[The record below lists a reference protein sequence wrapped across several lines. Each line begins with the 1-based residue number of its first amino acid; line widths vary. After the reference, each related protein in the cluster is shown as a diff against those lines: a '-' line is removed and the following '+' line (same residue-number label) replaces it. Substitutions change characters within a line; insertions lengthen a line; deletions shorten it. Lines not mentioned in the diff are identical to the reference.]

1 MTSSSSL
8 ATTTNM
14 VELTTSDVSS
24 AIREIA
30 ATIERLDNPNDVEL
44 LKLRLDYVSRMLVTI
59 DVPEEIVN
67 TMSSV
72 YENLE
77 RVADHTTQY
86 RAQSTSS
93 MGRGRPKT
101 DISREQ
107 LEFLVDQGFTAG
119 EMSEVLG
126 VGKRTVQRRLA
137 AFDLSISGIV

>member
-14 VELTTSDVSS
+14 AELTTSDVSS

-86 RAQSTSS
+86 RAQSTNST
-93 MGRGRPKT
+93 GRGRPKT

>member
-14 VELTTSDVSS
+14 AELTTSDVSS

-67 TMSSV
+67 TMSS
-72 YENLE
+72 
-77 RVADHTTQY
+77 
-86 RAQSTSS
+86 
-93 MGRGRPKT
+93 G
-101 DISREQ
+101 
-107 LEFLVDQGFTAG
+107 FLYSKGH
-119 EMSEVLG
+119 
-126 VGKRTVQRRLA
+126 RVQRERIRQSLLRTDPSGAAQRWKQAVKRRRYNVHSPLSLWHIDGNHKLIRYVLA
-137 AFDLSISGIV
+137 NKIL

>member
-1 MTSSSSL
+1 M
-8 ATTTNM
+8 A
-14 VELTTSDVSS
+14 ELTTSDVSS

-126 VGKRTVQRRLA
+126 VGKELCKEDLQRL
-137 AFDLSISGIV
+137 ISVLVV

>member
-1 MTSSSSL
+1 MM
-8 ATTTNM
+8 A
-14 VELTTSDVSS
+14 ELTTSDVSS

-44 LKLRLDYVSRMLVTI
+44 LKLRSDCVNRMLVTI

-72 YENLE
+72 YKNLE

-86 RAQSTSS
+86 RARSTSS
-93 MGRGRPKT
+93 TGRGRPKT

>member
-1 MTSSSSL
+1 M
-8 ATTTNM
+8 A
-14 VELTTSDVSS
+14 ELTTSDVSS

-77 RVADHTTQY
+77 RVADYTTQY
-86 RAQSTSS
+86 RARSTSS
-93 MGRGRPKT
+93 TGRGRPKT

>member
-1 MTSSSSL
+1 M
-8 ATTTNM
+8 A
-14 VELTTSDVSS
+14 ELTTSDVSS

>member
-1 MTSSSSL
+1 M
-8 ATTTNM
+8 A
-14 VELTTSDVSS
+14 ELTTSDISS

-77 RVADHTTQY
+77 RVADYTTQY
-86 RAQSTSS
+86 RARSTSS
-93 MGRGRPKT
+93 TGRGRPKT

>member
-1 MTSSSSL
+1 M
-8 ATTTNM
+8 A
-14 VELTTSDVSS
+14 ELTTSDVSS

-44 LKLRLDYVSRMLVTI
+44 LKLRMDYVSRMLVTI

-93 MGRGRPKT
+93 TGRGRPKT

-137 AFDLSISGIV
+137 AFDLSISVIV